1 MSKLLPV
8 VVFSALLFA
17 ASPPVHAADYNNE
30 IDVGILSL
38 FWGNFNARYERNFND
53 YLSLAAG
60 GGFSP
65 NGYLFVSD
73 DDVDWKY
80 YNLNGIFR
88 FYPLGNFRG
97 LYAQAEV
104 SGDFHDLTEKS
115 TGETATVTMVTPA
128 VVVGWRWVIAQR
140 ATITL
145 GAGSGYA
152 SGNLEVGDVKID
164 IEGIRPRFDF
174 NLGFLF

>member
-1 MSKLLPV
+1 MRKTLLV
-8 VVFSALLFA
+8 TAVAALA
-17 ASPPVHAADYNNE
+17 APALGADFNNE
-30 IDVGILSL
+30 VDVGILSL
-38 FWGNFNARYERNFND
+38 FWGNFNARYERNLND
-53 YLSLAAG
+53 YISLAGG

-73 DDVDWKY
+73 EDVDWKV
-80 YNLNGIFR
+80 YNVNGIFR

-104 SGDFHDLTEKS
+104 SGDFHNLKDKS
-115 TGETATVTMVTPA
+115 TGDTAKVTMVTPA

-152 SGNLEVGDVKID
+152 SADLEVGDEVIKF
-164 IEGIRPRFDF
+164 EGVRPRFDF
-174 NLGFLF
+174 NLGFMF